1 MRTLNSA
8 KNLASSLGI
17 TIIMTLLGFLTRKVF
32 VDNVGVEYLGLN
44 GLLQNILGVVTLLE
58 GGFGT
63 SVVYNLYKPL
73 AERNEEKIIALLQ
86 LYRKVYRYIALGV
99 IIFALCLYPF
109 IDLFI
114 KDAEGLSYVS
124 IVYFIFLF
132 NSVIQYFTAYK
143 WSLINAD
150 QKNYKLATINLT
162 YQVGLNLAKLLI
174 LYYTK
179 NYILYLVVEAL
190 FGLGLNY
197 AIVQKANK
205 LYPFILT
212 KKKYKVEDAV
222 KKNIVTNVKALF
234 FHSMGGYFMH
244 STSNIVISSFVG
256 IAIVGL
262 YSNYTLLTGLI
273 TTFSNQ
279 ILNSFSESVGNLV
292 AVEKSDRSYEVFRT
306 VFFLNFFAISVVS
319 ILLYNVVTPFIAWW
333 LGDEYLLG
341 TVTLSLIILNFYIN
355 NMRSS
360 IQTFKVKSGIFTQ
373 DRFSPLLQGIINLCL
388 SLILVRYWGINGV
401 LFAFGFSILCIGFW
415 QYPRLVYKY
424 TFHRP
429 LWNYFKWY
437 LFYTLCAL
445 LALGVSNLCIHY
457 ITLDNKLFQVFL
469 NTGITL
475 FVVIILYS
483 FAFIRH
489 TPFISLFAYVKLVVA
504 NIGRK

>member
-99 IIFALCLYPF
+99 IVFALSLYPF

-205 LYPFILT
+205 LYPFILS

-234 FHSMGGYFMH
+234 FHSLGGYFMH

-262 YSNYTLLTGLI
+262 YSNYTLLTGLV

-292 AVEKSDRSYEVFRT
+292 AVEKSDRTYEVFRT
-306 VFFLNFFAISVVS
+306 VFFLNFLVISIVS
-319 ILLYNVVTPFIAWW
+319 ILLYNVVTPFITWW

-360 IQTFKVKSGIFTQ
+360 IQTFKVKSGIFIQ

-388 SLILVRYWGINGV
+388 SLILVQYWGINGV

-445 LALGVSNLCIHY
+445 LALGISNLWIHY
-457 ITLDNKLFQVFL
+457 ITLENKLFQAMINGF
-469 NTGITL
+469 ISL
-475 FVVIILYS
+475 FVLIIIYTL
-483 FAFIRH
+483 AFIRH
-489 TPFISLFAYVKLVVA
+489 TPFVSLFAYVKLVIA
-504 NIGRK
+504 NIRRK